1 MERVSDRRALLLM
14 TSVAAT
20 CALFGG
26 LFVLAPEIALLTV
39 NAAAERVVEIFRVDL
54 TKFEPVPRPV
64 DERISGLPRPASVQ
78 DLLEREAPRTAPDF
92 IEPVATPTPNVS
104 ERLASDPIGRI
115 YDLAPNEA
123 MIRTADT
130 KIVEISQEQARAGID
145 IARRLVK
152 PSPERRLIEGD
163 LPSLRGP
170 DSGPALNTAASL
182 PPVFGAITPEEL
194 SEAAGGAPERP
205 PFEEGVL
212 GFEGVEPAA
221 ASLPKLDFEDIAPQE
236 IVQRQI
242 ETERPYAFIDDL
254 VEVHLD
260 TYVPPGET
268 TGYFRVRIAPRK
280 DREIAPLA
288 KDVTFVIDASKSIMQ
303 RKLDL
308 TSRGVEKCIASLRPD
323 DRFNVAIFRETPTMF
338 RPELS
343 AASDETK
350 AQAQAFV
357 RELESRGE
365 TDVYAGIEPVIE
377 SPPRSGL
384 PGIVVAVTDGRS
396 TTGAMSAREIINSL
410 TATNTHRTSIY
421 ALGGGN
427 SVDRYLLDLLAY
439 RNKGESRVVEL
450 DRIDEELPKFFARL
464 QDPIM
469 VGLDADYGGL
479 DEKGIFPREL
489 PDFYRGQEVQVYGT
503 FTPDADGEFVMR
515 IAGQAGAGR
524 KELVFKAN
532 LKDAATTDDSI
543 ARGWAFQ
550 KSYFLIGEAS
560 RIGDDPGL
568 VAELRR
574 LSEKFGVRTIYSN

>member
-1 MERVSDRRALLLM
+1 MERIHDGRTLSFV
-14 TSVAAT
+14 TSLTAT

-39 NAAAERVVEIFRVDL
+39 NAAAERVVEVFRVDL

-64 DERISGLPRPASVQ
+64 EERVSGLPRPASIQ
-78 DLLEREAPRTAPDF
+78 DLLEREAPRPAPDF
-92 IEPVATPTPNVS
+92 IQPAATPTPNVS
-104 ERLASDPIGRI
+104 ERLASDPIGRT

-123 MIRTADT
+123 MIRTADI
-130 KIVEISQEQARAGID
+130 KIVEISQKQARAGID

-152 PSPERRLIEGD
+152 PSPERTLIDGD
-163 LPSLRGP
+163 LPTLRGP
-170 DSGPALNTAASL
+170 DSGLATGPVAL
-182 PPVFGAITPEEL
+182 PPVFRAITPEDL
-194 SEAAGGAPERP
+194 AGGASASPERP

-212 GFEGVEPAA
+212 GFKGLEPAMA
-221 ASLPKLDFEDIAPQE
+221 ALPKLDFEAITPRE
-236 IVQRQI
+236 IVRRQI

-260 TYVPPGET
+260 TYVPPGEA
-268 TGYFRVRIAPRK
+268 TGFFRVRIGPRK

-308 TSRGVEKCIASLRPD
+308 TSRGVEKCIESLRPD
-323 DRFNVAIFRETPTMF
+323 DRFNVVIFRETPTLF

-365 TDVYAGIEPVIE
+365 TDVYAGIEPVIVT
-377 SPPRSGL
+377 PPRSGL

-450 DRIDEELPKFFARL
+450 DRIDDELPKFFARL

-469 VGLDADYGGL
+469 VGLEADYGGL
-479 DEKGIFPREL
+479 NEEEIFPREL
-489 PDFYRGQEVQVYGT
+489 PDFYRDQEVQVYGT
-503 FTPDADGEFVMR
+503 FAPDADGEFVMR
-515 IAGQAGAGR
+515 IAGKAGAGR

-532 LKDAATTDDSI
+532 LKDAVTTDDSI
-543 ARGWAFQ
+543 AKGWAFQ
-550 KSYFLIGEAS
+550 KTYFLIGEAS
-560 RIGDDPGL
+560 RIGDDPSL
-568 VAELRR
+568 LAELRQ
-574 LSEKFGVRTIYSN
+574 LSEKFGVQTIYSN